1 MSWVKLHKIFHREDG
16 AVHQDE
22 RHVTASYFMDK
33 IFPWALMGLIGWLCL
48 AMMSVQSNVAVL
60 VDRSTTQ
67 SKTLDRLSSD
77 MDGAKVNESYMQ
89 HEIDGM
95 KAGH

>member
-1 MSWVKLHKIFHREDG
+1 MNWVKLHKIFHREDG

-22 RHVTASYFMDK
+22 RQGTAGYFMDK

-48 AMMSVQSNVAVL
+48 AMMSVESNVAVL

-67 SKTLDRLSSD
+67 SKTLDRLS
-77 MDGAKVNESYMQ
+77 MDADSAKANDAYLQ

-95 KAGH
+95 KGRQ